1 MQRLAQSLSSRH
13 SVPID
18 CSTGLQLPSCSIL
31 IYSFM
36 LSFELHWRLKLLN
49 FFQRPSSLILR
60 FKPNQTMPDNSIFK
74 YDSFPCYKKPLKVNI
89 KLSNNSTFY
98 SNREQ
103 STYMVTTFFPPHHY
117 NPWDLKWI
125 LLLTPLLASSDF
137 TENVL
142 CICDSPTM
150 LNKSGTAFDHMDQ
163 KSRLSS
169 ALRFAVPRVT
179 WASFPFEIV
188 ERTRAVVKLPGRKV

>member
-1 MQRLAQSLSSRH
+1 MLRSLYFFFFSMQRLARSLSSRH

-18 CSTGLQLPSCSIL
+18 CSTGLQLPSCYIL

-49 FFQRPSSLILR
+49 FFQQPSSLSLH
-60 FKPNQTMPDNSIFK
+60 FKPNQTMPNNSIFK

-103 STYMVTTFFPPHHY
+103 STYMVTTFFPHTITIPG
-117 NPWDLKWI
+117 I
-125 LLLTPLLASSDF
+125 LSGYYYWPPLLASSDF

-142 CICDSPTM
+142 CIYNSPAM
-150 LNKSGTAFDHMDQ
+150 LNKSGTAFDHI
-163 KSRLSS
+163 KTV
-169 ALRFAVPRVT
+169 F
-179 WASFPFEIV
+179 SFTIFSMQFPE
-188 ERTRAVVKLPGRKV
+188 LPGCHFHLR